1 MKSPAK
7 PERRASVSAVTAGL
21 PLSALLSQALVA
33 FTIEFD
39 NEFER
44 QMPHRTTNHGST
56 AGPRQGPWLVSL
68 VMWWNCMRF
77 VGEEGLPVAELETLA
92 RTKTNLNGM
101 QRWGYIVVEPDP
113 ADRRPKPPRSSWV
126 IRATPKGRKAQE
138 VWQPLFGAIETRWQ
152 ERFGKEHIDQLRESL
167 WAPISQFD
175 VELPDCLPILGHGLF
190 SRGPDHKG
198 RAPAGGA
205 GGIGSRLPLPA
216 LLSRALLAFAIEF
229 ERESELSLAIAAN
242 VVRVLD
248 EKGVRLRDLPLLSG
262 VSKEAISMAMG
273 ILQKKRAVVTEQE
286 ESGSRAKVARLTPKG
301 REAHDAYRQ
310 LAGIIEERWQA
321 RFGKGAVRALRE
333 SLERL
338 AGEPTARRSPWF
350 RGLEPYPDGWRAS
363 VRQPG
368 TLPHY
373 PMVLHRGGFPDGS

>member
-77 VGEEGLPVAELETLA
+77 VGEEGVPVAELETLA

-167 WAPISQFD
+167 WALISQFD
-175 VELPDCLPILGHGLF
+175 VALPDCLPILGYGLF

-205 GGIGSRLPLPA
+205 GGIGSRL
-216 LLSRALLAFAIEF
+216 
-229 ERESELSLAIAAN
+229 
-242 VVRVLD
+242 
-248 EKGVRLRDLPLLSG
+248 
-262 VSKEAISMAMG
+262 
-273 ILQKKRAVVTEQE
+273 
-286 ESGSRAKVARLTPKG
+286 
-301 REAHDAYRQ
+301 
-310 LAGIIEERWQA
+310 
-321 RFGKGAVRALRE
+321 
-333 SLERL
+333 
-338 AGEPTARRSPWF
+338 
-350 RGLEPYPDGWRAS
+350 
-363 VRQPG
+363 
-368 TLPHY
+368 
-373 PMVLHRGGFPDGS
+373 